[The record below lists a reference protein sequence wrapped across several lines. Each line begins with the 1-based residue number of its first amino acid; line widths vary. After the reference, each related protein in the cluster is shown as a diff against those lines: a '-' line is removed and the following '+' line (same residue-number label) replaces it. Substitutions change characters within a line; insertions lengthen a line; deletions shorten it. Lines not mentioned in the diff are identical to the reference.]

1 MSGFTVADGQWVSE
15 KFERLASLIQDY
27 DSNLELRWIPPD
39 KRTRDDKEPF
49 VVFDKISN
57 TIVLYAKEQDEPHLI
72 LAKLWGIDNAHH
84 SVLEKLEIQE
94 RAQKALDM
102 KRWMDEQEEMANLAY
117 FFKQS
122 PLHTIRH
129 NGKKF
134 DHNRRRI
141 E

>member
-1 MSGFTVADGQWVSE
+1 MTGFVVADGQWVSE

-27 DSNLELRWIPPD
+27 DPNLQLMWIPPD
-39 KRTRDDKEPF
+39 KRTREDKEPYVIVDTRINQ
-49 VVFDKISN
+49 VV
-57 TIVLYAKEQDEPHLI
+57 LHAKEQEEPHLI
-72 LAKLWGIDNAHH
+72 LARLWGIDNKHH
-84 SVLEKLEIQE
+84 NVLDKIEIQE
-94 RAQKALDM
+94 KAKKALDM
-102 KRWMDEQEEMANLAY
+102 KAWMDKQEEAADLAY

>member
-1 MSGFTVADGQWVSE
+1 MTGFIVADGQWVSE

-27 DSNLELRWIPPD
+27 DASLELRWIPPVG
-39 KRTRDDKEPF
+39 RTREDKEPY
-49 VVFDKISN
+49 VIWDTRTDTS
-57 TIVLYAKEQDEPHLI
+57 VLFAKEQDEPHQI
-72 LAKLWGIDNAHH
+72 LARLWGIDNVHNN
-84 SVLEKLEIQE
+84 VLDKIEIE
-94 RAQKALDM
+94 ENAKKALDM
-102 KRWMDEQEEMANLAY
+102 KAWMDKQEEAADLAY

-122 PLHTIRH
+122 PLHTIKH

>member
-1 MSGFTVADGQWVSE
+1 MSGFVVADGQWVSE

-39 KRTRDDKEPF
+39 KRTREDKEPF
-49 VVFDKISN
+49 VIFDKVSN
-57 TIVLYAKEQDEPHLI
+57 TVVLYAKEQDEPHLI
-72 LAKLWGIDNAHH
+72 LSRLWGIDNAQHN
-84 SVLEKLEIQE
+84 VLDRMEIEE
-94 RAQKALDM
+94 RAKKALEM
-102 KRWMDEQEEMANLAY
+102 KEWMDFQEEAASLAY

>member
-1 MSGFTVADGQWVSE
+1 MTGFVVADGQWVSE

-27 DSNLELRWIPPD
+27 DPNLQLMWIPPD
-39 KRTRDDKEPF
+39 KRTREDKEPF
-49 VVFDKISN
+49 VVMDTRIN
-57 TIVLYAKEQDEPHLI
+57 QIVLYAKEQDEPHLI
-72 LAKLWGIDNAHH
+72 LARLWGIDNKHH
-84 SVLEKLEIQE
+84 DVLDKLEIQE
-94 RAQKALDM
+94 RAKKALEM
-102 KRWMDEQEEMANLAY
+102 KEWMDAKEEAADLAY

-122 PLHTIRH
+122 PLHTIKH